1 MITLA
6 LVFLPDRLAPSASAS
21 TSAGISL
28 SNVSRAS
35 ASRARFPADPP
46 VPVPVVVVSVSTV
59 STVST
64 VVSVITVSV
73 SIVSDVSID
82 RRSIDP
88 PSAVVTVAHDAR
100 PEWVQPSRGV
110 GRRPETR
117 PVSRLSLAS
126 LSLCLS
132 RRERTRRRWT
142 RRDHLSTRS
151 SVASRV
157 AVARD
162 VATTTTTTR
171 RTRSRD
177 DATVVGRGGKTARW
191 ARGGLV
197 YGSRGV
203 GLGGVRGGGERGNCI
218 GHSVRIG
225 VCV

>member
-46 VPVPVVVVSVSTV
+46 VPVSTVVVSVSTV

-126 LSLCLS
+126 LSLSVSLDANERGDDGRDETTS
-132 RRERTRRRWT
+132 RRG
-142 RRDHLSTRS
+142 LQ
-151 SVASRV
+151 SRV
-157 AVARD
+157 ESRSRATTT
-162 VATTTTTTR
+162 TTTTTTR

-177 DATVVGRGGKTARW
+177 DATVVGRGGKTA
-191 ARGGLV
+191 
-197 YGSRGV
+197 
-203 GLGGVRGGGERGNCI
+203 
-218 GHSVRIG
+218 
-225 VCV
+225 